1 MAIRR
6 PPAKE
11 RSKFVQLTID
21 RAIELARQRF
31 AELKNVADWSMRADY
46 EMVELLASRKRLSRR
61 VRRDRTTEPLVAHQ
75 EFV

>member
-1 MAIRR
+1 MAIRS
-6 PPAKE
+6 PPAKG

-31 AELKNVADWSMRADY
+31 AELKGVADWSMRADY
-46 EMVELLASRKRLSRR
+46 EMVELLASRKRLSQR
-61 VRRDRTTEPLVAHQ
+61 VRQDRTTEPLAAHQ